1 MNCRDS
7 LSASDDPIILRG
19 IDLTANRVQMSDQLV
34 AMSLLGGYRSTEQA
48 RIQNSEGIL
57 NSTLPEYRSGI
68 RPLRITVMVAQLVFQ
83 VYHSRSV
90 QASEVA
96 EELVRYSGN

>member
-7 LSASDDPIILRG
+7 SSASDDPIILRG
-19 IDLTANRVQMSDQLV
+19 IDLTANGVQMSDQLA

-90 QASEVA
+90 QALEVA
-96 EELVRYSGN
+96 EELVR